1 VLEYHA
7 AYFHDIDSGWYTVE
21 MLDFPGVLSQGRT
34 LKSARRMIKDALRT
48 MAEWYIEDGKALPRP
63 DPRAKDKTAKFVA
76 PIRIHIRV
84 ASFFDTLEN
93 DQGPSVSL

>member
-7 AYFHDIDSGWYTVE
+7 AYFHDAASGWYTVE
-21 MLDFPGVLSQGRT
+21 MLDFPGVLSQGRN

-63 DPRAKDKTAKFVA
+63 DPRAKDKTAEVVE
-76 PIRIHIRV
+76 PIRLRIR
-84 ASFFDTLEN
+84 AET
-93 DQGPSVSL
+93 GAIP